1 MIRTLENMYS
11 FPCKKVN
18 VDTQT
23 IQQVYVKC
31 LLYARHCAILTV
43 FKRFVVI
50 SYKWENFL

>member
-1 MIRTLENMYS
+1 MIWTLESMYS

-31 LLYARHCAILTV
+31 LLHVRHCAILTM
-43 FKRFVVI
+43 F
-50 SYKWENFL
+50 